1 MTTRRS
7 ARRHLVTVLVT
18 VAAAAVDG
26 LFFLGT
32 KYPHTLRV
40 GPGELPA
47 WAGGLVVLLAAV
59 VLLLRHRFP
68 VRVLAA
74 MWLVACAALLV
85 REWLFLACLTVAL
98 YAVADAASRRV
109 ATAALVACAL
119 PLVVQA
125 YLTSPG
131 SLDPIGETLVRLGFF
146 ALVLGLAWGLGRHH
160 RGVAER
166 HRGAVERQ
174 AQESAQALQQERLR
188 LSRELHDIVSH
199 TVSVMTLQA
208 AGARTLVGRD
218 DGRVVQA
225 LDVVEQAGV
234 QAMNELGRLL
244 SVMRAE
250 DPGEEDPLLA
260 QPRLEDLATLVEQ
273 ARAGGQDV
281 ELDLVGEPGRLDPSV
296 ALAGYRIVQEALTN
310 ARKYAGRALIRVHL
324 SWVPPRL
331 VLTVS
336 NDAGPG
342 PDGEPAGRAPALST
356 GHGLRGLAERVDLVG
371 GELESGPTPGGG
383 YQVRATLPVA
393 AVGSPRVTARP
404 PAGTGESPDVG
415 DAWSS
420 FD

>member
-1 MTTRRS
+1 MSTRRS
-7 ARRHLVTVLVT
+7 ARRHLVTVSVT

-47 WAGGLVVLLAAV
+47 WAGALVVLAAAAV
-59 VLLLRHRFP
+59 LLVRRRFP
-68 VRVLAA
+68 VRVLAVL
-74 MWLVACAALLV
+74 WVVACAALLV

-98 YAVADAASRRV
+98 YAVAAETSRRV

-125 YLTSPG
+125 SLTSPG
-131 SLDPIGETLVRLGFF
+131 SLDPLGETLVRLGFF
-146 ALVLGLAWGLGRHH
+146 ALVLGVAWGLGRHH
-160 RGVAER
+160 RAVAQR
-166 HRGAVERQ
+166 HRATVELQ
-174 AQESAQALQQERLR
+174 AQESARALQQERLR

-218 DGRVVQA
+218 DRRVVAA
-225 LDVVEQAGV
+225 LEVVEQAGV

-244 SVMRAE
+244 SVMRTE
-250 DPGEEDPLLA
+250 DRGEEDPLLA
-260 QPRLEDLATLVEQ
+260 QPRLEDLPTLVEQ

-342 PDGEPAGRAPALST
+342 PDGEDVAAAPALST

-371 GELESGPTPGGG
+371 GVLESGPTPDGG
-383 YQVRATLPVA
+383 YRVRATLPVA
-393 AVGSPRVTARP
+393 AVGSPRAPERP
-404 PAGTGESPDVG
+404 APGPGGGSGPA
-415 DAWSS
+415 DAWGS